1 MNLAELRQRTDA
13 LARPIHEWNG
23 QLSLARTLLAKETAK
38 SDALAQ
44 QIQLKETV
52 TNLLKAMSENLWGE
66 SKTVIESVVTQGLR
80 FIFEEEVL
88 FKAEFSTV
96 RNNASVEFMINLSGQ
111 DRDILEDMG
120 GGYADVASMLLRVAV
135 VLLTPGISRVVALDE
150 PAKMLSAEYVPR
162 LAEFLRLLAKEFG
175 LQFVVITHNS
185 ELATIGSS
193 YLVTI
198 HNGSTQ
204 IASTTSRPLEPF
216 GEATQT
222 EVPNA

>member
-1 MNLAELRQRTDA
+1 MNLLELRQKTDS
-13 LARPIHEWNG
+13 LSRPIHEWNG
-23 QLSLARTLLAKETAK
+23 QS
-38 SDALAQ
+38 ALANSLLEKERVRAENLSQ
-44 QIQLKETV
+44 QVQLKEST

-66 SKTVIESVVTQGLR
+66 SKTVIESVVTQGLK
-80 FIFEEEVL
+80 FIFEEEVS

-96 RNNASVEFMINLSGQ
+96 RNNASVEFMINLGGK

-120 GGYADVASMLLRVAV
+120 GGYADVVSMLLRVAV

-175 LQFVVITHNS
+175 IQFVVITHNS
-185 ELATIGSS
+185 ELATIGSA

-198 HNGSTQ
+198 RNGSTHV
-204 IASTTSRPLEPF
+204 ASTTSRPLEPF
-216 GEATQT
+216 GETVQT